1 VSSILDALK
10 KLESEKD
17 ENEQDFTWPQHVN
30 TRLTLSEQLKKKYG
44 NRLWMGLGGFIFL
57 VVSVVFLVAGSGE
70 KKNPDQAGASLSDK
84 KAVAATDDAVPRNE
98 TIDDAMAFDETVQRP
113 PAIAKDP
120 DNEEEL
126 PEEAMVVDKESQ
138 SGLDALAALVSG
150 KKSSILSNP
159 RSDVKGRET
168 TSSKVEQTADF
179 DRKASELIKKIPK
192 SIIPPQKTV
201 ESSWL
206 TLHAISWSSNSLNRI
221 AVINSQIV
229 KEGRRVEGGL
239 VKRIEKDYVV
249 IEKDGEDLMLPF
261 NNH

>member
-10 KLESEKD
+10 KLERDKD
-17 ENEQDFTWPQHVN
+17 ENEPDFTWPQHVN
-30 TRLTLSEQLKKKYG
+30 TRLTLSEQLRKKYG
-44 NRLWMGLGGFIFL
+44 HRLWIGLGGGIFL
-57 VVSVVFLVAGSGE
+57 VVSVVFLLAGSGE
-70 KKNPDQAGASLSDK
+70 KKNPDQAALSPADK
-84 KAVAATDDAVPRNE
+84 KAVAVSEDAVPGTE
-98 TIDDAMAFDETVQRP
+98 TVEDAMAFDETVQRP
-113 PAIAKDP
+113 PTIAKDP
-120 DNEEEL
+120 EDEEAL

-150 KKSSILSNP
+150 KKTGILSKNG
-159 RSDVKGRET
+159 SDTKGSAIP
-168 TSSKVEQTADF
+168 SSKVEQTAEF
-179 DRKASELIKKIPK
+179 DRKASELIKRIPK
-192 SIIPPQKTV
+192 SILPPQRTV

-206 TLHAISWSSNSLNRI
+206 TLHAISWSSNPLNRI

-239 VKRIEKDYVV
+239 VKRIDKDYVV